1 MEGVYI
7 PASLSSIPENNQ
19 IFKGMANNSV
29 IYLGSSDL
37 ISLMLQSKADPTS
50 TSNGFDSEKTSLAV
64 TDGGTFAADT
74 KFESGKLATPIKEG
88 SIFDGWYE
96 NEGCTGTAV
105 TNSTVGKTYYAS
117 GSS

>member
-7 PASLSSIPENNQ
+7 PASVSSIPENNQ

-37 ISLMLQSKADPTS
+37 ISLMLQSKANPTS

-74 KFESGKLATPIKEG
+74 KFESG
-88 SIFDGWYE
+88 
-96 NEGCTGTAV
+96 
-105 TNSTVGKTYYAS
+105 TNTRVVPVPL
-117 GSS
+117 